1 MQPRTQAF
9 ELIAWKRKEACKTE
23 AAVLLL
29 VCNGADLAS
38 EEPQKAIAMD
48 IAAQEAALKAID
60 LFQEKQR
67 AASRKRL
74 MWQYYADVLHHLSQR
89 LCVRVKISTQF
100 CDESQMNASDEES
113 DAEVVDLTQESDEED
128 GPTNSH

>member
-1 MQPRTQAF
+1 MALQ
-9 ELIAWKRKEACKTE
+9 RKEAKKTE

-29 VCNGADLAS
+29 VCSGTDLAS
-38 EEPQKAIAMD
+38 EELQKAIAID

-74 MWQYYADVLHHLSQR
+74 IWQYYADVLHHLNQR
-89 LCVRVKISTQF
+89 MCVRVKISTQF
-100 CDESQMNASDEES
+100 CDESQIDTSDDESDE
-113 DAEVVDLTQESDEED
+113 EVVDLTQESEED
-128 GPTNSH
+128 GPTNAH

>member
-38 EEPQKAIAMD
+38 EELQKAIAID
-48 IAAQEAALKAID
+48 IAAQEAALKAMD
-60 LFQEKQR
+60 AFQETQR

-89 LCVRVKISTQF
+89 LCVR
-100 CDESQMNASDEES
+100 SQIDASDE
-113 DAEVVDLTQESDEED
+113 
-128 GPTNSH
+128 